1 METEGEFLVSSPGHS
16 EVSTPHIVKEEED
29 QFPLKGFP
37 YMGSIPIS
45 VYWNLPLNYVTLAQL
60 VLGTSSASS
69 LYHNPVWGSGAM
81 PTMAPFI
88 SNPTPQQ
95 TLILQL
101 LQSRCNPPFRTI
113 LYRQSKTP
121 IWCNWRS
128 RVLPLSV
135 LWFLQY
141 VHKLSHHLRGR
152 IRMSLWC
159 QAQLLWVAHMLTWLG
174 WTNLLMVLFKTLL
187 VLLDQVMSSTNRSK
201 IPLICLGQAISS
213 ISSLMRLRFS
223 TKLLVFHMVPK
234 EW

>member
-1 METEGEFLVSSPGHS
+1 MISPQCPYNQLGIPLELSPRTSTVILRRLFLPMETEGEFLVSSPGHS

-121 IWCNWRS
+121 IWCN
-128 RVLPLSV
+128 
-135 LWFLQY
+135 
-141 VHKLSHHLRGR
+141 
-152 IRMSLWC
+152 
-159 QAQLLWVAHMLTWLG
+159 
-174 WTNLLMVLFKTLL
+174 
-187 VLLDQVMSSTNRSK
+187 
-201 IPLICLGQAISS
+201 
-213 ISSLMRLRFS
+213 
-223 TKLLVFHMVPK
+223 
-234 EW
+234 